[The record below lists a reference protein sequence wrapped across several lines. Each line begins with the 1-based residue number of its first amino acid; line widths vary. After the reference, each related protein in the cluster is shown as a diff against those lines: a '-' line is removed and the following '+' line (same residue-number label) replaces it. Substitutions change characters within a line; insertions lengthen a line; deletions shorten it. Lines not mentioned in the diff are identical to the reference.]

1 MTEASSGSIVHVV
14 ELDGLGAVGAFSSRT
29 KAQVFIDSAEHTY
42 PVDDLSVTALV
53 VDE

>member
-1 MTEASSGSIVHVV
+1 MTDSASGSIVHVV
-14 ELDGLGAVGAFSSRT
+14 DLDGVGPVGAFSSRA
-29 KAQVFIDSAEHTY
+29 KAQAFIGSGEHTY